1 MTAAVAWGQPNLV
14 VTDITLASP
23 PIAGVPNVATA
34 RLTNVGSSTTPIF
47 NIKWFLDGQ
56 EVGYG
61 SHAPLGPGQTSG
73 DNVFLRWTPSSSSF
87 RVRYDVDVDRF
98 VSETNERDNSYQAL
112 YLNGAR
118 QPLADLIV
126 EDLSLNNTPRVGVE
140 TIVTATLRNAGS
152 ASSGGF
158 NIRWFL
164 DDGEVG
170 YGGHSS
176 LAPGQT
182 SGDNVRFF
190 WTPSSMGSHRIRY
203 EADVDGHVVESNE
216 INGILEESV
225 SVGGGLADLV
235 VEDLTF
241 SNSPRVGEETIVTA
255 RLRNQGQ
262 SSTGG
267 FNIKWFLDGG
277 EVGYGGHASL
287 GPGQVSGDNVVFHW
301 TPVSSGSH
309 RVRYDAD
316 VDGHVEESNEGN
328 NSLEREVSVQGV
340 GAADLAVLD
349 VNLSAP
355 PRIGEQVRVQAL
367 LRNLGTEPSGNFNIK
382 WFQNDAEVGYGQ
394 HSSLAAGATSND
406 NIFFFW
412 TPTAPGTY
420 RFRYQA
426 DADGH
431 VQESNESNNSFERS
445 FTVAA
450 PNLADLAV
458 DDLSFSPAPSVG
470 IQTVVTAR
478 LRNAG
483 TLDAPQFNIKWFLDA
498 AEVGYGLHLA
508 LPAGA
513 TSSDNVRFFWT
524 PSTPGPHL
532 LRYVADVDS
541 QVEESNEANNSWE
554 ESVTVAG
561 VASPVEVS
569 FSPGSLG
576 VNADGWYAPNPVEI
590 RATVA
595 CPSSASPGCTDVFRL
610 FADAQT
616 GARFFY
622 YANDP
627 GGNDVACGA
636 FPSGSEFSHNGLAAT
651 CGSGG
656 GMWLT
661 LPPGGSRTLRFF
673 VWVQPSNAASIS
685 ARAEWN
691 GATDTASLAI
701 PRAEVHPVVFIHGIL
716 GSMPPQNLLVGSR
729 DVSREVLD
737 PFLGSY
743 WPLLDNLLK
752 MGYEWNR
759 TLYGLAYD
767 WRNSN
772 RISGGFLGEQLDAI
786 LPSTADYAAQDGK
799 ADLVV
804 HSMGGLVSR
813 AYIEGFAVSPT
824 TGAPVGYRSDVNR
837 IVFMASPHR
846 GFPFDYRTR
855 EEGTWA
861 DYLYN
866 APAAWLQQYTMDNMI
881 WPRLVAKKYQPTEDE
896 LRALCYPAFAGQ
908 PPPEYQIPVIGPVD
922 HYYCKRETI
931 LDWGQHPTRGAESLK
946 EMLPTED
953 MPAYLL
959 NPSGPPLPSSF
970 PFGHERNVFLADLNR
985 EIGRL
990 TGALGLDKIHVIY
1003 GEGASETD
1011 RDYDVDFPGPFGR
1024 YGAVVPG
1031 GINETSAGDDLIPSS
1046 STNLQLLLP
1055 GLPNANVARIDA
1067 SPPTDARPGR
1077 HKEIVLNRDVMTLH
1091 LPQFLTGAQGRIPLD
1106 TSYPTP
1112 GVGIGT
1118 ALRVIGNCP
1127 IHFMITDPLGRRLG
1141 FDPTDGTV
1149 HHEIPDSV
1157 YTRPGVEPEI
1167 LFVGNPLPGLYRIT
1181 VTGFGDGP
1189 YDFTVD
1195 RAGLSGVVPLT
1206 AIHGRTVPD
1215 QVEIYDVT
1223 VSQNSPPAAVAD
1235 TFEVVGGSL
1244 VVGAPGVLAND
1255 VEIDSDPLSA
1265 ILVSGPTHGALTFN
1279 ADGSFE
1285 YTKGADFPGSDS
1297 FTYKASDGPS
1307 ESSAAT
1313 VTLRVPAPEV
1323 FAGEDQSGTEGASF
1337 SFSGYFRDPDA
1348 SRTHTLSWDFGDS
1361 GTASGTLTPAHAYVD
1376 NGIYTVTFSVTA
1388 SDGVVATDK
1397 LEITVANVPP
1407 LVEAGPNQSSDQG
1420 QPVSFSGSFQ
1430 DPGAADT
1437 HQSRWDF
1444 GDGAGADGLAA
1455 THVYSAPGVYTATLF
1470 VRDDD
1475 GGEGSDSREVEV
1487 RNVAPAVNAGPDVDV
1502 EPGAS
1507 VKFSGSF
1514 TDPGDVGHEIVWD
1527 FGDGAKETGT
1537 LTPSHVFKTLGVYTV
1552 TLTVTD
1558 PHGASGS
1565 DSLQVRAQCRAAW
1578 IETFDS
1584 YEAGADPEGWVDY
1597 EVSGGRLR
1605 SGPKVQGFRTAS
1617 SGGDIVY
1624 RSVKSRRATEYRTEV
1639 SLLWRNY
1646 ELTGNLLLK
1655 EDEDHA
1661 ILVYS
1666 DVERG
1671 LSYQLQFD
1679 DSEEHEGYR
1688 AMKGDRELEGRTR
1701 SDFEPREGVW
1711 YSFRVRIEAKGKK
1724 TRLRARFW
1732 PLEKTEPKS
1741 WQIDAEDGSKPLTQG
1756 AIGFAAEEQGL
1767 QVDDLRVEALGAGSR
1782 ISGDRDSD
1790 GICDGS
1796 DNCPATRNP
1805 DQLDRDLDGVG
1816 DACDRCTARFERE
1829 KVCLDRGYDERTG
1842 LSSAVIEID
1851 DATKHHPS
1859 GGECGTRGHYR
1870 LASRSGLVMETPELP
1885 EAGLYRIQLQ
1895 VAAESKHDGL
1905 DLEVE
1910 GQRLHVALQGEDP
1923 KSRFWWTRPI
1933 VIHLSEG
1940 SHRVRIHSADS
1951 RWVDVESLR
1960 IEQVCSEQIGPC
1972 SETPESFCLDS
1983 RFDDDTGLSSHVREV
1998 RGQAGHSENQDDACG
2013 EDGYYYVTG
2022 KSGRLGVS
2030 FDVDVSGD
2038 YALRFRY
2045 RVGSK
2050 GQNDESL
2057 RVAVAGEVFDFPDR
2071 DLVNS
2076 DRWETSPPLELRLE
2090 AGSQWLVLESIGKDS
2105 VHLESVTLEPHCPV
2119 ADTTPPRI
2127 VAIVDPPANSF
2138 GWHAGPATVTFE
2150 CSDDG
2155 SGVAFC
2161 PAPVVV
2167 SREGADQV
2175 VSETARDAAG
2185 NTASAEVKV
2194 SLDATPPSLQISS
2207 PHDGDT
2213 VGATPLEI
2221 AGNASDALS
2230 GVADVACGTAA
2241 GTITGGSFTCQADL
2255 VSGDNALT
2263 VEVRDRAGNSS
2274 RAALNVIFTPE
2285 LEWPNASSRANSD
2298 PWIAAH
2304 HREIRRMRPKV
2315 MVLNFVN
2322 HRSMDEMTAQ
2332 VEEAIAAFAEG
2343 SRYHGYEDA
2352 SAPVFLQ
2359 YELAYAVDLR
2369 DPSPPP
2375 GYPYR
2380 NSTFFPR
2387 ENPTDG
2393 YWGFDYERLFS
2404 PDYTALY
2411 GIEDPDDPQTLL
2423 GLEDLIDR
2431 GLVHEVWIYADADV
2445 PDVNAAEILELKPVY
2460 DENRNRIPGL
2470 MNRCAGN
2477 GCFDDEDEIPGE
2489 RTVRIAFFNNTRGV
2503 GCLVHSLSHGMES
2516 IGAWNPTVLPYL
2528 SRYFTPFAAH
2538 DLNTRYGVPAQS
2550 WYACPGGDCLTYPS
2564 ASSVR
2569 YTLPAGSGTIDPYDP
2584 VCGNVHFPP
2593 NARAHY
2599 DDVSPFTV
2607 LSSCT
2612 HYRDGSGA
2620 VSPFTTADFQMYDTV
2635 APDCQGGFLMWWRQ
2649 NVPGLDNRALD
2660 DASQPMLNWWPF
2672 LYY

>member
-1 MTAAVAWGQPNLV
+1 MPLRVAATGGIEMRPSVAFLFLVLSGINAAVSSGQPNLV

-23 PIAGVPNVATA
+23 PVAGVPNVATA
-34 RLTNVGSSTTPIF
+34 RLINAGNSTAPIF

-98 VSETNERDNSYQAL
+98 VSESDERDNSHQVL
-112 YLNGAR
+112 FLNGAR
-118 QPLADLIV
+118 QPLSDLIV
-126 EDLSLNNTPRVGVE
+126 EDLSFDSTPRVGE
-140 TIVTATLRNAGS
+140 RTIVTARLRNRGS
-152 ASSGGF
+152 VSSGGF
-158 NIRWFL
+158 NIKWFL
-164 DDGEVG
+164 DGQEQG

-176 LAPGQT
+176 LSPGET

-190 WTPSSMGSHRIRY
+190 WTPSSTGSHRLRY

-216 INGILEESV
+216 GNNTLESSV
-225 SVGGGLADLV
+225 NVDGGGA
-235 VEDLTF
+235 
-241 SNSPRVGEETIVTA
+241 P
-255 RLRNQGQ
+255 
-262 SSTGG
+262 
-267 FNIKWFLDGG
+267 
-277 EVGYGGHASL
+277 
-287 GPGQVSGDNVVFHW
+287 
-301 TPVSSGSH
+301 
-309 RVRYDAD
+309 
-316 VDGHVEESNEGN
+316 
-328 NSLEREVSVQGV
+328 
-340 GAADLAVLD
+340 DLAVVD
-349 VNLSAP
+349 VNWSAP

-382 WFQNDAEVGYGQ
+382 WFQNDAQVGYGQ
-394 HSSLAAGATSND
+394 HVSLAAGATSSD

-412 TPTAPGTY
+412 TPSAAGTY

-426 DADGH
+426 DVDGH

-445 FTVAA
+445 VTVAA
-450 PNLADLAV
+450 PNLADLVV
-458 DDLSFSPAPSVG
+458 DDLSFSSAPSVG
-470 IQTVVTAR
+470 VQTVVTAR

-483 TLDAPQFNIKWFLDA
+483 TLDAPQFNVKWFLDG
-498 AEVGYGLHLA
+498 AEVGYGLHLP

-524 PSTPGPHL
+524 PSSPGPHS
-532 LRYVADVDS
+532 LRYTADVDGF
-541 QVEESNEANNSWE
+541 VDESNEANNSWE
-554 ESVTVAG
+554 ESVNVSG
-561 VASPVEVS
+561 SASPVEVR

-576 VNADGWYAPNPVEI
+576 VNTDGWYTNNPV
-590 RATVA
+590 TVEVTLS
-595 CPSSASPGCTDVFRL
+595 CPASGGGCLELFSVNASTRSGGRLFLYGTDPGDDVFC
-610 FADAQT
+610 DT
-616 GARFFY
+616 
-622 YANDP
+622 
-627 GGNDVACGA
+627 
-636 FPSGSEFSHNGLAAT
+636 FPFGSEFSHEGFNSLCST
-651 CGSGG
+651 
-656 GMWLT
+656 
-661 LPPGGSRTLRFF
+661 PGGPRFALLPGESKTLRWF
-673 VWVQPSNAASIS
+673 VWIQPSAASSFDVTATFGAQS
-685 ARAEWN
+685 AAR
-691 GATDTASLAI
+691 TLAI
-701 PRAEVHPVVFIHGIL
+701 PQARVHPVVFIHGIL

-737 PFLGSY
+737 PFLGGY

-759 TLYGLAYD
+759 TLFGLAYD

-772 RISGGFLGEQLDAI
+772 RLSGGFLGEQLDAI
-786 LPSTADYAAQDGK
+786 LPASADYAAQDGK

-813 AYIEGFAVSPT
+813 AYIEGFALSPG
-824 TGAPVGYRSDVNR
+824 TGARVDYRGDVNR
-837 IVFMASPHR
+837 VVFVASPHR

-855 EEGTWA
+855 EEGTWEA
-861 DYLYN
+861 YLYN

-881 WPRLVAKKYQPTEDE
+881 WPRLVAKKYEPSEDE
-896 LRALCYPAFAGQ
+896 LRALCYPAIAGQ

-931 LDWGQHPTRGAESLK
+931 LDWGQHPTRGVESLR

-953 MPAYLL
+953 LPAYLL
-959 NPSGPPLPSSF
+959 NLSGLPLPSSY
-970 PFGHERNVFLADLNR
+970 PFGHERNDFLADLNR

-990 TGALGLDKIHVIY
+990 TGAIGLDKIHVLY

-1024 YGAVVPG
+1024 YGTVTPG
-1031 GINETSAGDDLIPSS
+1031 GIGETSTGDDLIPSS
-1046 STNLQLLLP
+1046 STNLKLLLP
-1055 GLPNANVARIDA
+1055 GLPSANVARIDA

-1077 HKEIVLNRDVMTLH
+1077 HKEIMLNRDVLTLYI
-1091 LPQFLTGAQGRIPLD
+1091 PRFLTGATARIPLD

-1149 HHEIPDSV
+1149 HREIPDSL

-1167 LFVGNPLPGLYRIT
+1167 LFVGNPLSGSYRVT
-1181 VTGFGDGP
+1181 VTGFGAGP

-1215 QVEIYDVT
+1215 QVETYDVT

-1235 TFEVVGGSL
+1235 TFEVAGGSL
-1244 VVGAPGVLAND
+1244 VVDAPGVLAND
-1255 VEIDSDPLSA
+1255 VEIDSDPVTA
-1265 ILVSGPTHGALTFN
+1265 ILVSEPAHGSLTLN

-1285 YTKGADFPGSDS
+1285 YTPGPTFPGSDS
-1297 FTYKASDGPS
+1297 FTYKASDGQS
-1307 ESSAAT
+1307 ESSAAA
-1313 VTLRVPAPEV
+1313 VTLRAPAPEV
-1323 FAGEDQSGTEGASF
+1323 FAGEDRSGTEGTSI
-1337 SFSGYFRDPDA
+1337 SFSGYFRDA
-1348 SRTHTLSWDFGDS
+1348 NAVRTHTIEWDFGD
-1361 GTASGTLTPAHAYVD
+1361 GDTASGTLTPAHAYVD
-1376 NGIYTVTFSVTA
+1376 DGIYTVRLSVTS
-1388 SDGVVATDK
+1388 SDGVAGSDTLQVM
-1397 LEITVANVPP
+1397 VANVPP
-1407 LVEAGPNQSSDQG
+1407 VVEAGPNQSADQG
-1420 QPVSFSGSFQ
+1420 LSVSVSGSFE

-1437 HQSRWDF
+1437 HQARWDF
-1444 GDGAGADGLAA
+1444 GDGAEADGLAA
-1455 THVYSAPGVYTATLF
+1455 AHVYSAPGVYTATLF

-1475 GGEGSDSREVEV
+1475 GGEGADSLTVEV
-1487 RNVAPAVNAGPDVDV
+1487 RNVAPVANAGPDVEI

-1507 VKFSGSF
+1507 VTFGGSF
-1514 TDPGDVGHEIVWD
+1514 TDPGDGGHEIVWD
-1527 FGDGAKETGT
+1527 FGDGTKETGT
-1537 LTPSHVFKTLGVYTV
+1537 LTPSHVFTSPGVYTV

-1565 DSLQVRAQCRAAW
+1565 DSLQVRAQCRSAW

-1584 YEAGADPEGWVDY
+1584 YESSADPEGWVDY

-1624 RSVKSRRATEYRTEV
+1624 RSGKPRRATEYRTEA

-1655 EDEDHA
+1655 DDEDHA

-1666 DVERG
+1666 DVGRG
-1671 LSYQLQFD
+1671 LFYQLQFD
-1679 DSEEHEGYR
+1679 DSKEHEGYR
-1688 AMKGDRELEGRTR
+1688 AKKGDRELEGRTR
-1701 SDFEPREGVW
+1701 FDFEPREGIW
-1711 YSFRVRIEAKGKK
+1711 YSFRVRVEAKGKK

-1732 PLEKTEPKS
+1732 TLEKPEPKS

-1756 AIGFAAEEQGL
+1756 AIGFAAEESGL
-1767 QVDDLRVEALGAGSR
+1767 QVDDLRVESLGPGSR
-1782 ISGDRDSD
+1782 VSGDRDSD

-1796 DNCPATRNP
+1796 DNCPATPNP
-1805 DQLDRDLDGVG
+1805 DQLDRDQDGIG

-1829 KVCLDRGYDERTG
+1829 KICLDRGYDERTG
-1842 LSSAVIEID
+1842 LSSAVVEID
-1851 DATKHHPS
+1851 DATRHHPS
-1859 GGECGTRGHYR
+1859 GGECGERGHYR
-1870 LASRSGLVMETPELP
+1870 LISRSGLVMETPALP
-1885 EAGLYRIQLQ
+1885 EEGLYRIQLQ
-1895 VAAESKHDGL
+1895 VAAERTHDGL

-1910 GQRLHVALQGEDP
+1910 GKRLHVALQGDDP

-1933 VIHLSEG
+1933 LVYLSEG
-1940 SHRVRIHSADS
+1940 SHRVRIQSADVKP
-1951 RWVDVESLR
+1951 VDVEALR

-1998 RGQAGHSENQDDACG
+1998 RGGAGHSENHDDACG

-2030 FDVDVSGD
+2030 FDVDLSGK

-2050 GQNDESL
+2050 GQKDESL
-2057 RVAVAGEVFDFPDR
+2057 RAALAGEVFDFRDR

-2076 DRWETSPPLELRLE
+2076 DRWETSHPLEVRLE
-2090 AGSQWLVLESIGKDS
+2090 AGSQWLSFESIGKDS

-2127 VAIVDPPANSF
+2127 VATVDPPANAF
-2138 GWHAGPATVTFE
+2138 GWHAGPATVSFE

-2167 SREGADQV
+2167 SSEGADQV
-2175 VSETARDAAG
+2175 VSGTARDAAG
-2185 NTASAEVKV
+2185 NTGSAEVKV
-2194 SLDATPPSLQISS
+2194 SLDATPPALQITS

-2221 AGNASDALS
+2221 AGGASDVLS
-2230 GVADVACGTAA
+2230 GMADVVCGSAA
-2241 GTITGGSFTCQADL
+2241 GTLSGRSFSCEVDL
-2255 VSGDNALT
+2255 VSGNNALT
-2263 VEVRDRAGNSS
+2263 VEVRDRAGNSTL
-2274 RAALNVIFTPE
+2274 ATLAVIFTPE

-2304 HREIRRMRPKV
+2304 HREIRRMRPKL

-2343 SRYHGYEDA
+2343 SRHHGYEDA
-2352 SAPVFLQ
+2352 GAPVFLQ

-2380 NSTFFPR
+2380 NSTAFPR

-2404 PDYTALY
+2404 ADYTALY
-2411 GIEDPDDPQTLL
+2411 GVDDPDDPGRLL
-2423 GLEDLIDR
+2423 GLEELIDR

-2477 GCFDDEDEIPGE
+2477 GCFDDEDQIPGD

-2528 SRYFTPFAAH
+2528 SRYFTPFSAH
-2538 DLNTRYGVPAQS
+2538 DLKTRYGVPAQS

-2599 DDVSPFTV
+2599 DDVSPFSV

-2612 HYRDGSGA
+2612 HFRDGSGQ
-2620 VSPFTTADFQMYDTV
+2620 VSPFNTADFRMYDTV
-2635 APDCQGGFLMWWRQ
+2635 APDCQGGFLLWWRQ
-2649 NVPGLDNRALD
+2649 NMPGLDNRAFD
-2660 DASQPMLNWWPF
+2660 DAGEAMLNWWPF